1 MEKFGKNEVTVSM
14 AELTPVSSSQ
24 IAKVGYNVE
33 TATLTIQ
40 FKRKGSVYEYSEV
53 PEIIYANMLNA
64 SSVGKYFHEHVKGKY
79 VYRQLL
85 EEK

>member
-1 MEKFGKNEVTVSM
+1 M

-24 IAKVGYNVE
+24 IAKVGYNAE
-33 TATLTIQ
+33 TSTLTIQ

-53 PEIIYANMLNA
+53 PEIIYADMLNA
-64 SSVGKYFHEHVKGKY
+64 DSVGKYFHEIVRGRY
-79 VYRQLL
+79 AYRQLL

>member
-1 MEKFGKNEVTVSM
+1 MT
-14 AELTPVSSSQ
+14 ELTPVSSSQ
-24 IAKVGYNVE
+24 IAAIGYNVE

-64 SSVGKYFHEHVKGKY
+64 DSVGKYFHEHIKGHY
-79 VYRQLL
+79 AYRQLL
-85 EEK
+85 EEE